1 MRDAPPKPVR
11 FGDLGLRL
19 VSGLALAA
27 IAFID
32 LWMGGLWSAVLLATL
47 LIIMLWELDRMVSRG
62 LPSKRSS
69 RLPPKLSS
77 RLSSGRSVTYS
88 AFPGMAACGAL
99 AVFATYL
106 YGVPLGAFFLALGC
120 AVAWIFGGQRKGWL
134 IGGLLYMGLAV
145 CAMVPIRHLEP
156 NGFLLVVWL
165 IVAVVATDV
174 GAYFV
179 GRMIGGPRLWP
190 AVSPGKTRSG
200 ALGGLGFAAAVGV
213 PMGVWIGQDIATSAF
228 LSVGVSIASQ
238 CGDLLESAVK
248 RRFGVKDASHVIPG
262 HGGVMD
268 RLDGLVG
275 GVWFVAICGLFG
287 LGSLG

>member
-11 FGDLGLRL
+11 FGDLGLRV
-19 VSGLALAA
+19 VSGIALAVIASVDIWLGGIWSAGLLAA
-27 IAFID
+27 I
-32 LWMGGLWSAVLLATL
+32 LV
-47 LIIMLWELDRMVSRG
+47 IMLWEFDRMVQRG
-62 LPSKRSS
+62 LPRNRWS
-69 RLPPKLSS
+69 
-77 RLSSGRSVTYS
+77 
-88 AFPGMAACGAL
+88 FPALAIPAAI

-106 YGVPLGAFFLALGC
+106 VGPVAGALILAIGC
-120 AVAWIFGGQRKGWL
+120 VLAAAFGGSRRAWL

-145 CAMVPIRHLEP
+145 CAMVPLRHLEP
-156 NGFLLVVWL
+156 NGLFFVVWL
-165 IVAVVATDV
+165 IGVVVATDV

-179 GRMIGGPRLWP
+179 GRLVGGPRLWP

-200 ALGGLGFAAAVGV
+200 ALGGLAFAALLGV
-213 PMGVWIGQDIATSAF
+213 PVGLWVGQSLAMSLF

-248 RRFGVKDASHVIPG
+248 RRFGVKDASHIIPG

-268 RLDGLVG
+268 RLDGIIG
-275 GVWFVAICGLFG
+275 GVWFVAICGMLG

>member
-27 IAFID
+27 IAATDIW
-32 LWMGGLWSAVLLATL
+32 LGGLWSAALLAAIL
-47 LIIMLWELDRMVSRG
+47 VVMLWELDRMVMAGMPAR
-62 LPSKRSS
+62 PA
-69 RLPPKLSS
+69 
-77 RLSSGRSVTYS
+77 V
-88 AFPGMAACGAL
+88 FPAMAACAAL
-99 AVFATYL
+99 AVFVTYMRGPL
-106 YGVPLGAFFLALGC
+106 PGVALILLGC
-120 AVAWIFGGQRKGWL
+120 AVAAAFGGRRRGWL
-134 IGGLLYMGLAV
+134 VGGLLYMGLAV
-145 CAMVPIRHLEP
+145 CAMVPLRHLEP
-156 NGFLLVVWL
+156 NGLFFVIWL
-165 IVAVVATDV
+165 IVVVVATDV

-179 GRMIGGPRLWP
+179 GRLVGGPRLWP

-200 ALGGLGFAAAVGV
+200 ALGGLGFATLVGV
-213 PMGVWIGQDIATSAF
+213 PIGLWAGQDVFTAAF

-248 RRFGVKDASHVIPG
+248 RRFGVKDASHIIPG

-268 RLDGLVG
+268 RLDGVIG
-275 GVWFVAICGLFG
+275 GVWFVAICGLLG